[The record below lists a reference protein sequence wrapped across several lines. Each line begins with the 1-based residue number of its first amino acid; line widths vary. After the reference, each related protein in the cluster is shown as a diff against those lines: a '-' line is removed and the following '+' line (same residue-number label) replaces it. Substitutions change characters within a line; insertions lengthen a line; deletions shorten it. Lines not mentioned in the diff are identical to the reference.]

1 MQNNKDLV
9 AVIVNDFDYIQG
21 GASKVAIETARL
33 LHGQGY
39 KVIFFSATHSDSQYV
54 DYGYENIT
62 LNLPECLKDRN
73 KIRGA
78 ISCLYNLRVKKEF
91 KKLLNRL
98 DKSNTIIHIHG
109 WTKSL
114 SSSIFDVIFKSKFKL
129 VLTIHDYFTA
139 CPNGGCFNYNTNK
152 ICQLKGNSIKCVKT
166 DCDSRNYAFKIYRC
180 FRQFIQNNIVKLN
193 KNLKNIIII
202 SDFSFNVLRENL
214 GDNKNI
220 KKIYNPIDKVDSR
233 SNRLLEADDYYL
245 YVGRVSKEKGVELF
259 CQSISELGYKGVVV
273 GDGDEL
279 HYLKKK
285 YPKIEYAG
293 WQKKEVIDK
302 YMRNAKALVFPSLWY
317 EGAPLTI
324 LEAMSVGLP
333 CIVSDV
339 CAGKEFIED
348 KKNGLL
354 FKGGCKDDLKN
365 KLISYNEVNSL
376 KFSEVCI
383 SKFNEYESISYIE
396 NIINAY
402 ESYIGDRYEE
412 KNN

>member
-1 MQNNKDLV
+1 MSNNKELV

-21 GASKVAIETARL
+21 GASKVAIETAKL
-33 LHGQGY
+33 LHDKGY
-39 KVIFFSATHSDSQYV
+39 KVIFFSATHSNDQYI

-78 ISCLYNLRVKKEF
+78 FNCLYNLKVKKEF
-91 KKLLNRL
+91 KQLLNRL
-98 DKSNTIIHIHG
+98 DPNNTIIHVHG

-114 SSSIFDVIFKSKFKL
+114 SSSVFEPIFKNKFKV

-139 CPNGGCFNYNTNK
+139 CPNGGYFNYNTNEV
-152 ICQLKGNSIKCVKT
+152 CHLKGNSIKCIKT
-166 DCDSRNYAFKIYRC
+166 NCDSRNYLFKVYRC

-193 KNLKNIIII
+193 KRLKNIIII
-202 SDFSFNVLRENL
+202 SDFSFNVLKDNL
-214 GDNKNI
+214 GEGKNI
-220 KKIYNPIDKVDSR
+220 QKIYNPIERVESV
-233 SNRLLEADDYYL
+233 SNISVEVNDYYL

-259 CQSISELGYKGVVV
+259 CEAISDLGYKGVVI

-279 HYLKKK
+279 DYLKHK
-285 YPKIEYAG
+285 YPTIKYMG
-293 WQKKEVIDK
+293 WQNKDVIDR
-302 YMRNAKALVFPSLWY
+302 YMNAAKALVFPSLWY

-339 CAGKEFIED
+339 CAAKEFIETN
-348 KKNGLL
+348 KNGLL
-354 FKGGCKDDLKN
+354 FRGGCKEDLKS
-365 KLISYNEVNSL
+365 KLISYNEIDSL
-376 KFSEVCI
+376 KFYEDCI
-383 SKFNEYESISYIE
+383 RNFNEYESVSYVE
-396 NIINAY
+396 KIINAY
-402 ESYIGDRYEE
+402 EYYIGDKYEE